1 MSSKN
6 LDQLFKKALL
16 DKGCEPPPYIWENIE
31 QQLDRKKRNTGFWWL
46 RSVAAAAAITL
57 LLSIWLL
64 QSDKLAEVHTA
75 GSPDVATATLIPE
88 QPIKIE
94 IAKTATEKQISEIS
108 IQKTEPVSGQ
118 PEAEKKQLLLA
129 QATSLKGTSVISNT
143 APEAN
148 IKQSTLRK
156 DFIPLTSKDAIEN
169 NKIYQALLDK
179 TGEIQKPEKKKM
191 KFELSGH
198 FVPAYSSG
206 TYSSSVK
213 DARGVNYSDN
223 QMEGL
228 MNAGGG
234 LRLSVSAGKRLSIQ
248 TGVYYSRMG
257 QKTTENAGVPGNATF
272 TLRNTANMKTTPLG
286 NIKTRTQAVAY
297 RSAEAIVLN
306 AINGTDQTL
315 EQVFGTLEV
324 PLHLRYL
331 LNDNK
336 IRFSLSGGFSGNFIV
351 NNKVYLKSSEGKE
364 LLGSTENIRNFNM
377 STDLGLGVEYP
388 ITRKIRIMVEPG
400 FKYYLNSL
408 SEDKSIDFKPYLF
421 TFSTGI
427 GIEF

>member
-75 GSPDVATATLIPE
+75 GSPGVATATLIPE

-94 IAKTATEKQISEIS
+94 IAKTATEKQISETS
-108 IQKTEPVSGQ
+108 IQKTELVSGQ

-169 NKIYQALLDK
+169 NKIYQALLGK

>member
-94 IAKTATEKQISEIS
+94 TAKTATEKQISGTS

>member
-75 GSPDVATATLIPE
+75 GSPGVATATLIPE

-94 IAKTATEKQISEIS
+94 IAKTATEKQISETS
-108 IQKTEPVSGQ
+108 IQKTELVSGQ

-206 TYSSSVK
+206 IYSSSVK